1 MLSKTFSSTIF
12 KLIVFIFL
20 FVVLYMVYQRSYFV
34 TSKDPFTIEEQSI
47 IRDIDDRLEEVADC
61 FTSRVSEDISNIE
74 EDYES
79 APSLSPEEHFG
90 LAQLYQHGK
99 FGRNRD
105 IIKARLHYE
114 KAIALSEQTNHQ
126 LIGDCHLHI
135 AQLFDDYAEEQSGF
149 YMIYHY
155 LEALKHGY
163 EESIIHIGKLY
174 TNGLHPYVLPDK
186 MTAMR
191 ILSTFKNSSD
201 HIKRWCRVQL
211 KELSKDL
218 HYRDVDA
225 LSQNN
230 LQYRALPQD
239 IVDRMLDVTNKHP
252 IRFPYHSTSMDKTRF
267 QQLLDEEMRENQR
280 ERQRYKPGNNR
291 RNDILL
297 RIPAQTVR
305 NDSQNVHDHS
315 LQNIGNQI
323 LNKLSEDTENTKNH
337 KITDT
342 SRDAIADATGRDA
355 TGSNFTL
362 NRATM
367 FSLLNDKKYPHV
379 QRVSNSLM
387 GDIKHSRFDKTEQE
401 VFNLV
406 WNRVKD
412 NDDMKEMFMDNLN
425 SCVENE
431 HVVCSTGKIM
441 RMLSTLDVVDDQTPD
456 LKPEWVVRQEIMAT
470 IANNI
475 KKLSPADKRKY
486 ESDNNQNI
494 RDKLHNQIRTECN
507 EAYAGVL
514 QPDILENYMTEYL
527 EYV

>member
-1 MLSKTFSSTIF
+1 
-12 KLIVFIFL
+12 
-20 FVVLYMVYQRSYFV
+20 
-34 TSKDPFTIEEQSI
+34 
-47 IRDIDDRLEEVADC
+47 
-61 FTSRVSEDISNIE
+61 
-74 EDYES
+74 
-79 APSLSPEEHFG
+79 
-90 LAQLYQHGK
+90 
-99 FGRNRD
+99 
-105 IIKARLHYE
+105 
-114 KAIALSEQTNHQ
+114 
-126 LIGDCHLHI
+126 
-135 AQLFDDYAEEQSGF
+135 
-149 YMIYHY
+149 MIYHY

-230 LQYRALPQD
+230 LAYRALPQD
-239 IVDRMLDVTNKHP
+239 IVDKMLDVTNRHP

-280 ERQRYKPGNNR
+280 EKQRPRNNR

-323 LNKLSEDTENTKNH
+323 LNKLSEDALADATGRYTE
-337 KITDT
+337 
-342 SRDAIADATGRDA
+342 SRDATGRDA
-355 TGSNFTL
+355 TGNPVGRDATGRDATGNPVGNFTL

-367 FSLLNDKKYPHV
+367 FSLLDDKKYPHV

-412 NDDMKEMFMDNLN
+412 NDDMKDMFMDNLN

-507 EAYAGVL
+507 EAYEGVL